1 MNPNTLEKTKSFL
14 FRKKIIV
21 PTLIVV
27 AIVGFFISKNGDNIT
42 IAKVESKTGNLIQT
56 VRATGQVTSETDL
69 SLFFNK
75 QGVVKKVEVKV
86 GDKVAPNQILATL
99 DSKSEYAKVTEA
111 RGALLAAK
119 ARLQKVIEGA
129 TNEEINLAKVSLANA
144 KRDFESTKKQQDTL
158 VANAYN
164 KVLNS
169 AFEAIPQGSATSA
182 SAPTVSG
189 VYKLGTEGVINVSVY
204 STGDGL
210 KFSTTGLVTEIGSVS
225 TTTSQQIGN
234 TGLYLLFPTNSNLSG
249 SNFVIHIPNKN
260 ASDYLAN
267 ENAYKSAI
275 ETREVALSS
284 GTALIDQKNAE
295 LDLKLAKA
303 RNSDIDLARADVV
316 SAEGGLE
323 QAQANYENNIIR
335 APKAGTVTK
344 VDIKDGE
351 IADAKTGVIDIE
363 DVENLYVEVLIN
375 ESNIAN
381 ITLDQ
386 PVEVTFDALGDL
398 IKFTG
403 VVAQIDPSSVT
414 TDGIVNYKI
423 KVSINEKDPNIRP
436 GMNSEVSIV
445 TLNKAN
451 VFSIPKAAI
460 TERDGKSYVFVVT
473 NEKSKKYKEVE
484 VSTGLVGDGNMI
496 EILSGVTNADYVAIV
511 TKK

>member
-1 MNPNTLEKTKSFL
+1 MNPNTLEKTKLFFL
-14 FRKKIIV
+14 RKNFLV
-21 PTLIVV
+21 PAFLLVV
-27 AIVGFFISKNGDNIT
+27 VLVVLFLKNGDNIT
-42 IAKVESKTGNLIQT
+42 FAKVESKTGNLIQT

-75 QGVVKKVEVKV
+75 QGVVKKVSVKV
-86 GDKVAPNQILATL
+86 GDKVSVGQVLAML

-111 RGALLAAK
+111 RGSLLAAK

-129 TNEEINLAKVSLANA
+129 TNEEINLAQVALTNA
-144 KRDFESTKKQQDTL
+144 KRDYQSTKSQQDTL

-169 AFEAIPQGSATSA
+169 VFEATPVGSGVST
-182 SAPTVSG
+182 SAPTISG
-189 VYKLGTEGVINVSVY
+189 VYKLGKEGTINLSVY

-210 KFSTTGLVTEIGSVS
+210 KFSTSGLATEFGSVS
-225 TTTSQQIGN
+225 TTTPQMVGS
-234 TGLYLLFPTNSNLSG
+234 TGLYLVFPTSSNLSG
-249 SNFVIHIPNKN
+249 TNFTISIPNKN

-284 GTALIDQKNAE
+284 ATALIDQKNAE

-344 VDIKDGE
+344 IDIKDGE
-351 IADAKTGVIDIE
+351 IADAKTGVIDIQ

-381 ITLDQ
+381 ITLNQ
-386 PVEVTFDALGDL
+386 PVDVTFDALGDL
-398 IKFTG
+398 AKFTG
-403 VVAQIDPSSVT
+403 VVVQIDPSSVT

-445 TLNKAN
+445 TLNKEN

-460 TERDGKSYVFVVT
+460 FDKEGKSYVSVVT

-484 VSTGLVGDGNMI
+484 VVTGLVGDGNMV
-496 EILSGVTNADYVAIV
+496 EVLSGVTSIDYIAIV
-511 TKK
+511 TKN